1 VAAKGVK
8 MRLIISIVGYSN
20 SGKTRLLEKMIPIL
34 KAKGYTIG
42 IIKHSGHDF
51 SLDQPGKDT
60 YKYKQAGADG
70 VVLVGS
76 GQIGY
81 LGNIDESEGLNL
93 NRIEQTFFSDR
104 DIVLTEGFKK
114 GDKPKI
120 AVLTRGEEE
129 QLFKEVEGNII
140 ATVGEI
146 PFRSDLPHFKTDDSE
161 GLVQM
166 LEDRFLKERN
176 KPSIRVILDGKNIPL
191 NHFVQ
196 DMARSGIIGMLSPLK
211 GFKESQDLEI
221 KIHFPEK
228 R

>member
-1 VAAKGVK
+1 
-8 MRLIISIVGYSN
+8 MMPLIISIVGYSN

-34 KAKGYTIG
+34 KAKGYTVG
-42 IIKHSGHDF
+42 IIKHTGHDF
-51 SLDQPGKDT
+51 PLDQPGKDT
-60 YKYKQAGADG
+60 YKFKQAGADD
-70 VVLVGS
+70 VVLIGS

-81 LGNIDESEGLNL
+81 LGKMDETDALTL
-93 NRIEQTFFSDR
+93 NRIEQSFFSNR

-120 AVLTRGEEE
+120 AVLTRGQEE
-129 QLFKEVEGNII
+129 QLLMEIEGRIV

-146 PFRSDLPHFKTDDSE
+146 SIRSDLPHFKPDDFE

-166 LEDRFLKERN
+166 LEDQFLKNRT

-196 DMARSGIIGMLSPLK
+196 DITRSGILGMLSPLK
-211 GFKESQDLEI
+211 GFKESEDIEI

-228 R
+228 GRSQ